1 LWNLA
6 FVFLKVGFL
15 SFGGGWAIVG
25 VLKEE
30 LVSRGFLTLEEFSQ
44 AISIAQM
51 TPGPVAINL
60 ATYTGYKFFGLTGA
74 VLNTLAFLGAPI
86 LVLSFAIFL
95 GRFLK
100 LQRKR
105 LMKALEGV
113 TTTLMIVTLFSLMG
127 SIRSPIMII
136 FSVVAFLCSF
146 TKVHPLVIIFGC
158 GLVGALLRF

>member
-1 LWNLA
+1 MWYLA

-15 SFGGGWAIVG
+15 SFGGGWTIVG

-44 AISIAQM
+44 AVSIAQM

-60 ATYTGYKFFGLTGA
+60 ATYTGYKFFGLAGA

-86 LVLSFAIFL
+86 LVLSFAILL
-95 GRFLK
+95 GKYLK
-100 LQRKR
+100 FQRKR

-113 TTTLMIVTLFSLMG
+113 TTALMIVTLFSLMG

-136 FSVVAFLCSF
+136 FGVIAFLCSF
-146 TKVHPLVIIFGC
+146 MKVHPLVIIFGC

>member
-1 LWNLA
+1 
-6 FVFLKVGFL
+6 
-15 SFGGGWAIVG
+15 
-25 VLKEE
+25 
-30 LVSRGFLTLEEFSQ
+30 
-44 AISIAQM
+44 M